1 MGGNAFSKTMTK
13 IVDPFNWSPKVSKS
27 WFGKSMKAVSKVVD
41 PLNIVDPMSVLPT
54 SAAMGKKPYQF
65 DTTYGGAAQ
74 KWLGINQKSPYIP
87 PRTKITPLT
96 NSGNNNVMM
105 SNLLEQQKK
114 TDAQSLSTI
123 KDSFAAQNAM
133 QQSNVDAN
141 MTRSTSQPLG
151 FRAPVKTTFT
161 PANTF
166 SAPDTKG
173 LTFGG
178 G

>member
-1 MGGNAFSKTMTK
+1 MGGSLAKTMGK
-13 IVDPFNWSPKVSKS
+13 VVDPFNLSPKISKS
-27 WFGKSMKAVSKVVD
+27 WVGKSMRAINKVVD
-41 PLNIVDPMSVLPT
+41 PLNIMDPVGVLP
-54 SAAMGKKPYQF
+54 SSWAAGKKPHTF

-87 PRTKITPLT
+87 PKTKIPE
-96 NSGNNNVMM
+96 SPKFNNEVMM

-123 KDSFAAQNAM
+123 KNSFAAQNAM

-166 SAPDTKG
+166 SAPDTNG

>member
-1 MGGNAFSKTMTK
+1 MRAIN
-13 IVDPFNWSPKVSKS
+13 
-27 WFGKSMKAVSKVVD
+27 KVVD
-41 PLNIVDPMSVLPT
+41 PLNIMDPVGVLP
-54 SAAMGKKPYQF
+54 SSWAAGKKPHTF

-141 MTRSTSQPLG
+141 MTRSASQPLG

-166 SAPDTKG
+166 SAPDTNG

>member
-13 IVDPFNWSPKVSKS
+13 IVDPFNWSPKISKS
-27 WFGKSMKAVSKVVD
+27 WVGKSMRAASKVID
-41 PLNIVDPMSVLPT
+41 PLNIMDPMGVLPT

-87 PRTKITPLT
+87 PKTKIPE
-96 NSGNNNVMM
+96 SPKFNNKVMM

-166 SAPDTKG
+166 SAPDTNG

>member
-1 MGGNAFSKTMTK
+1 MGGSYRKVAKVLNPIPFISKPLKGTT
-13 IVDPFNWSPKVSKS
+13 V
-27 WFGKSMKAVSKVVD
+27 GKWTNI
-41 PLNIVDPMSVLPT
+41 PLNTWVSGEKTFDDSLRT
-54 SAAMGKKPYQF
+54 SGTPVEQSINRWLLTLMGRDKKN
-65 DTTYGGAAQ
+65 T
-74 KWLGINQKSPYIP
+74 YIP
-87 PRTKITPLT
+87 PKTKIPEATKF
-96 NSGNNNVMM
+96 NNNVMM

-141 MTRSTSQPLG
+141 MTRSASQPLG
-151 FRAPVKTTFT
+151 SRAPVKTTFT

-166 SAPDTKG
+166 SAPDTNG